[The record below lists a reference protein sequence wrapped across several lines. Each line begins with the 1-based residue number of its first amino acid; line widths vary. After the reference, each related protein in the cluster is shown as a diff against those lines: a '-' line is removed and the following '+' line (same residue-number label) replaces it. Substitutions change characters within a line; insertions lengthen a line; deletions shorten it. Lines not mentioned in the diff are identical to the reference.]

1 MSFNIL
7 RADREAQIVVTDTG
21 IGISQDFLPHVF
33 ERFRQADSTST
44 RMSRSS
50 VIVLISAIILSII
63 LLDKAF
69 FFAGRFSVG

>member
-1 MSFNIL
+1 MLL
-7 RADREAQIVVTDTG
+7 RVGFPQIVEVEARAEE
-21 IGISQDFLPHVF
+21 SPL
-33 ERFRQADSTST
+33 ADSTST

-69 FFAGRFSVG
+69 FFAGRFSVIQAMRSSLAMRVST